1 MQSQFKPGRVE
12 IKLHGQVPEGAP
24 AHWARGLRQGTRLL
38 PTPGADMVAVVDMD
52 GDGGRVDVMVVGR
65 TLRNN
70 RTGQV
75 DRCAW
80 YNDVLDWDYP
90 ADPAD
95 MEDGSWVLPG
105 YVLECGKQALA
116 AYHRLMGTSPD
127 TDGS

>member
-24 AHWARGLRQGTRLL
+24 AHWALGLQQGTQLL
-38 PTPGADMVAVVDMD
+38 PTPGADMMALVDMD
-52 GDGGRVDVMVVGR
+52 GSGGRVDVMVTGR

-70 RTGQV
+70 RIGKV
-75 DRCAW
+75 DRFYW
-80 YNDVLDWDYP
+80 FNHVLDWDY
-90 ADPAD
+90 PAD